1 MDEKFEDVP
10 EEIEDESNENVDIPV
25 NSKGDEVADKGEDG
39 VGAGREELDVSALGE
54 DEIRELAAKAGERDM
69 YYDKYL
75 RAISDM
81 ENYRKRLRRDMEI
94 SRDAAVM
101 DMARNLLPVLD
112 NFDRALGSADSH
124 KKFKAFL
131 KGITLIEQHL
141 YKALED
147 GGLERIKAVGEPFDP
162 NFHEAVGV
170 LENPKKPDGT
180 VLEELGKGYVYKGKV
195 VRPAQVRICKN
206 PEG

>member
-1 MDEKFEDVP
+1 MDEKFEDIP
-10 EEIEDESNENVDIPV
+10 EEIEDESNGNVDIPV
-25 NSKGDEVADKGEDG
+25 NSDGDEVAEEGEG
-39 VGAGREELDVSALGE
+39 EAGAEREPLDVSALGE
-54 DEIRELAAKAGERDM
+54 DDIRELAMKA
-69 YYDKYL
+69 DKCDVWREKHL
-75 RAISDM
+75 RAMSDM

-94 SRDAAVM
+94 SSDAVVM
-101 DMARNLLPVLD
+101 GMTRNLLPVLD
-112 NFDRALGSADSH
+112 NFDRAIESADSH

-170 LENPKKPDGT
+170 LENRKKPDGM